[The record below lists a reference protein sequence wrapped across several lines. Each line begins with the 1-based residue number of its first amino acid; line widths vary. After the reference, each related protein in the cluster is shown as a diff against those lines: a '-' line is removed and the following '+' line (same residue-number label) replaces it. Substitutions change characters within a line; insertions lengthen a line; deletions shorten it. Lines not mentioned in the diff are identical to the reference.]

1 VSARLRR
8 CVAALGVLG
17 GLAGCGVTT
26 GGDPEEL
33 APSDVPYG
41 LLSPAPTSTVPFSV
55 APVGDRP
62 RVYLV
67 SPADVLVATGRDV
80 GRGSV
85 GTRLADLLEQLTSG
99 PTAGEREDELTTALA
114 PGAELSVA
122 SVDGGVVTI
131 DLTGPG
137 DAPSGLQ
144 SRLAVA
150 QIVLTATSL
159 PEVGAVLLT
168 SDGDPLE
175 APLPSGE
182 LTTAPL
188 EAADFDALLV
198 APPS

>member
-1 VSARLRR
+1 MRSPIRL
-8 CVAALGVLG
+8 LVLLVV
-17 GLAGCGVTT
+17 LAVLTGCGVTT
-26 GGDPEEL
+26 GGSPEEL
-33 APSDVPYG
+33 AASEVPYG
-41 LLSPAPTSTVPFSV
+41 LLSSAPTSAAPSSVP
-55 APVGDRP
+55 PVGDQP

-67 SPADVLVATGRDV
+67 SPEEILVATGREV
-80 GRGSV
+80 GRGSIA
-85 GTRLADLLEQLTSG
+85 TRLADLLEQLTAG
-99 PTAGEREDELTTALA
+99 PTADELDDELTTALA

-122 SVDGGVVTI
+122 AVDGDTVTI

-168 SDGDPLE
+168 SEGDPLE

-182 LTTAPL
+182 LTTDPL
-188 EAADFDALLV
+188 EAADFDSLLA

>member
-1 VSARLRR
+1 MRSRLAA
-8 CVAALGVLG
+8 VALVAL
-17 GLAGCGVTT
+17 LAACGVTT
-26 GGDPEEL
+26 GGSPEEI

-41 LLSPAPTSTVPFSV
+41 LLSATPTTATPSSV
-55 APVGDRP
+55 APVGDQP

-67 SPADVLVATGRDV
+67 SSDDVLVASGREV
-80 GRGSV
+80 GNGTV
-85 GTRLADLLEQLTSG
+85 GDQLQELLDELTVG
-99 PTAGEREDELTTALA
+99 PTTDELDDELTTALP
-114 PGAELSVA
+114 PGTELSVEA
-122 SVDGGVVTI
+122 VDGGTVTI

-137 DAPSGLQ
+137 EAPSGLQ

-159 PEVGAVLLT
+159 PDVRAVLLT

-182 LTTAPL
+182 LTTEPL
-188 EAADFDALLV
+188 VAGDFTSLVV